1 MIESRTA
8 LRESQQASDGL
19 PDINAITRELRESLA
34 KTYEDWREGWFSSIF
49 MGHEQVL
56 EVNGEASRESVSD
69 DEVVSA
75 TVAPCEEQ
83 RTIKIAH
90 FHENVSKTPIPS
102 TRFQIEENTGRILGR
117 WETVHSGT
125 TDANGVAEVPVAPGK
140 EYRVVL
146 APDVSRAD
154 MDALYQ
160 TYESFIERCCSLLEN
175 TWNNGARQEWESYLS
190 MSSAVQAAAVYAR
203 FQEGIADGFTAVLDD
218 IRRIYDVICGL
229 LDHDF
234 SNLPD
239 DLREQMENLKKADD
253 AYLKACLVA
262 NDEVFLFLV
271 MYTVRQYFRL
281 LSPTQVAEVSGELVG
296 QILFDVVVGLIITGG
311 AGLGQIRCSNWQ
323 QSRGGRH
330 ECGGGCSRNQEHTRR
345 VSWPVRQGVPGIHG
359 GHRNQPP
366 EDSVCGFRPY

>member
-1 MIESRTA
+1 MVRQAGRVSVMMRLSRQ
-8 LRESQQASDGL
+8 L
-19 PDINAITRELRESLA
+19 SLLV
-34 KTYEDWREGWFSSIF
+34 RSSGQSKLLTS
-49 MGHEQVL
+49 M
-56 EVNGEASRESVSD
+56 
-69 DEVVSA
+69 
-75 TVAPCEEQ
+75 
-83 RTIKIAH
+83 
-90 FHENVSKTPIPS
+90 NVSKTPIPS

-253 AYLKACLVA
+253 AYLKAC
-262 NDEVFLFLV
+262 
-271 MYTVRQYFRL
+271 
-281 LSPTQVAEVSGELVG
+281 
-296 QILFDVVVGLIITGG
+296 
-311 AGLGQIRCSNWQ
+311 
-323 QSRGGRH
+323 
-330 ECGGGCSRNQEHTRR
+330 
-345 VSWPVRQGVPGIHG
+345 
-359 GHRNQPP
+359 
-366 EDSVCGFRPY
+366 